1 MKLLTHGR
9 KLRPADLGIVGFN
22 TFYKAH
28 SEAQEAKQALLQKNR
43 VLIVGPPSGGKTRL
57 AFNLAKDVGSSDL
70 VLRLDPEFNDWKA
83 LNFPKLGVRCKV
95 LWIIDDADKFLG
107 KLDLNRGER
116 MLGEQ
121 CLVRIIVTCRSGQEL
136 EMVRSDAEMASF
148 IDQFLTVSC
157 SDFTETELADLAQ
170 SVGKPAP
177 KIHDRTPGS
186 ILLGLEQ
193 MRVRLKKAGEKSQTL
208 MKAMFLLRT
217 ALIFSPEETLVGA
230 VMKDIY
236 ECSLPEDKF
245 ESTLR
250 DLIRDGFLHRNGTI
264 AASHDSYLTLDFF
277 DYYSRNSA
285 LLNSHVERLGDTVE
299 GVGSA
304 RDLQSLGIFWKSGE
318 NYQQALV
325 YLAKAARTLT
335 DDAVLAFDM
344 AYCFHHIKRLDEAI
358 ASYRKALQI
367 GPDNV
372 GALNNLGIA
381 LKDQGQLDEAVAS
394 YRKALQIGP
403 DNAGVLN
410 NLGNALWNKGLP
422 DEAIASYRKALQ
434 ISPDNVKALNNLGV
448 ALKDKGL
455 PDEAI
460 ASYHKALEIEPD
472 YVDALNN
479 LGVALKDKGL
489 LDEAIA
495 SYHKVLEIKP
505 DDVDALNNLGNAL
518 AANGLLEEAIASFRK
533 ALEIEPDY
541 INALSNLGNA
551 LVDKG
556 LPNEAIAS
564 YRKALKIKPD
574 YFNALNNLGA
584 ALADKGLLD
593 EAIASYRK
601 ALEVKPDD
609 VDALYNLGAAL
620 KKKSSQSE

>member
-1 MKLLTHGR
+1 MT
-9 KLRPADLGIVGFN
+9 
-22 TFYKAH
+22 
-28 SEAQEAKQALLQKNR
+28 
-43 VLIVGPPSGGKTRL
+43 
-57 AFNLAKDVGSSDL
+57 
-70 VLRLDPEFNDWKA
+70 
-83 LNFPKLGVRCKV
+83 
-95 LWIIDDADKFLG
+95 
-107 KLDLNRGER
+107 
-116 MLGEQ
+116 
-121 CLVRIIVTCRSGQEL
+121 
-136 EMVRSDAEMASF
+136 EMASF

-367 GPDNV
+367 GPDN
-372 GALNNLGIA
+372 
-381 LKDQGQLDEAVAS
+381 
-394 YRKALQIGP
+394 
-403 DNAGVLN
+403 AGVLN

-541 INALSNLGNA
+541 INALSNLGN
-551 LVDKG
+551 
-556 LPNEAIAS
+556 
-564 YRKALKIKPD
+564 
-574 YFNALNNLGA
+574 
-584 ALADKGLLD
+584 
-593 EAIASYRK
+593 
-601 ALEVKPDD
+601 
-609 VDALYNLGAAL
+609 
-620 KKKSSQSE
+620 